1 MISITELVASDI
13 DAIAAAFAL
22 LGWNKPASQYWKYLE
37 QQDAG
42 ERLVLVARFDSDFGG
57 YVTLLK
63 HSHHGEFAEHG
74 IPEIADFNVL
84 PHFRNRGIGT
94 ALMDAIEEKAR
105 QLSTDVG
112 IAVGM
117 TADYGAAQR
126 MYVKRGYI
134 PTGAG
139 LFADGRP
146 VSYGEQVTVDDGL
159 LLTFT
164 KQLVDGQD

>member
-1 MISITELVASDI
+1 MISITQLVASDI

-22 LGWNKPASQYWKYLE
+22 LGWNKPASQYWTYLN

-42 ERLVLVARFDSDFGG
+42 ERLVLVARFNGAFSG

-63 HSHHGEFAEHG
+63 QSHHSEFIERG
-74 IPEIADFNVL
+74 IPEVADFNVL
-84 PHFRNRGIGT
+84 PVFRNQGIGT
-94 ALMDAIEEKAR
+94 ALMDAIEDQAR
-105 QLSTDVG
+105 QLSPEVG
-112 IAVGM
+112 IAVGL

-139 LFADGRP
+139 LFADGKTP
-146 VSYGEQVTVDDGL
+146 GYGEQVTVDDGL

-164 KQLVDGQD
+164 KQLVDGQY

>member
-1 MISITELVASDI
+1 
-13 DAIAAAFAL
+13 
-22 LGWNKPASQYWKYLE
+22 
-37 QQDAG
+37 
-42 ERLVLVARFDSDFGG
+42 
-57 YVTLLK
+57 
-63 HSHHGEFAEHG
+63 
-74 IPEIADFNVL
+74 
-84 PHFRNRGIGT
+84 
-94 ALMDAIEEKAR
+94 MDAIEEKAR